1 MIHFQKRVS
10 TMAWFFA
17 DTDITTESYT
27 VTGEDAAHIARSL
40 RMKVGEA
47 LTLCTPDG
55 RRHDC
60 EMTAIGADSVQVR
73 VLGSTVCEQEPTV
86 RISLYVA
93 LMKGDKLDD
102 VIQKA
107 VELGVYEITPFL
119 SARCISRPDD
129 KSLMKKQE
137 RWQKIADNAAS
148 QSRRGILPR
157 VNSCIDIRDLPRA
170 AAECDKAIVCYE
182 CGGEPL
188 RSLIGSD
195 DRKLALITGAE
206 GGFEEAEIDALRAS
220 GVAVATLGKRIL
232 RAQTAPVAALCAAM
246 LLTGNLE

>member
-1 MIHFQKRVS
+1 
-10 TMAWFFA
+10 MAWFFA
-17 DTDITTESYT
+17 DTDITTEYYT
-27 VTGEDAAHIARSL
+27 VTGEDAAHIAKSL
-40 RMKVGEA
+40 RMKPGEA

-60 EMTAIGADSVQVR
+60 EITGVNPDGVTVR

-107 VELGVYEITPFL
+107 VELGVCEITPFL

-129 KSLMKKQE
+129 KSLAKKQQ
-137 RWQKIADNAAS
+137 RWQKIADGAAS

-157 VNSCIDIRDLPRA
+157 VNPCIDIRDVPRA
-170 AAECDKAIVCYE
+170 ITVCECALVCYE

-188 RSLIGSD
+188 RAIIPPNAKSVAI
-195 DRKLALITGAE
+195 ITGAE
-206 GGFEEAEIDALRAS
+206 GGFEEAEIETLRAS

-232 RAQTAPVAALCAAM
+232 RAQTAPIAALCAAM
-246 LLTGNLE
+246 LITGNLE

>member
-1 MIHFQKRVS
+1 
-10 TMAWFFA
+10 MAWFFT
-17 DTDITTESYT
+17 DTDITTEYYT

-60 EMTAIGADSVQVR
+60 EITAVDPDGVTVR

-86 RISLYVA
+86 RVSLYIA
-93 LMKGDKLDD
+93 LMKGDKIDD

-129 KSLMKKQE
+129 RSLLKKQQ

-148 QSRRGILPR
+148 QSRRGVMPR
-157 VNSCIDIRDLPRA
+157 VNPCVELREIARDAGGFDR
-170 AAECDKAIVCYE
+170 AIVCYE

-188 RSLIGSD
+188 RSLIPADAQSV
-195 DRKLALITGAE
+195 AIITGAE
-206 GGFEEAEIDALRAS
+206 GGFEEAEIALLQEA
-220 GVAVATLGKRIL
+220 GIAVATLGKRIL
-232 RAQTAPVAALCAAM
+232 RAQTAPIAALCAAM
-246 LLTGNLE
+246 LITGNLE

>member
-1 MIHFQKRVS
+1 
-10 TMAWFFA
+10 MAWFFA
-17 DTDITTESYT
+17 DTDITTEYYT
-27 VTGEDAAHIARSL
+27 VAGEDAAHIAKSL
-40 RMKVGEA
+40 RMKAGEA

-60 EMTAIGADSVQVR
+60 EITAVGDGAVTVR
-73 VLGSTVCEQEPTV
+73 VLRSTLCEQEPTA
-86 RISLYVA
+86 RISLYIA
-93 LMKGDKLDD
+93 LMKGDKIDD

-129 KSLMKKQE
+129 RSLQKKQQ

-148 QSRRGILPR
+148 QSRRGILPK
-157 VNSCIDIRDLPRA
+157 VNPCVDIRGIAKDISEYDR
-170 AAECDKAIVCYE
+170 AIVCYE

-188 RSLIGSD
+188 RSLILPDAG
-195 DRKLALITGAE
+195 RIALITGAE
-206 GGFEEAEIDALRAS
+206 GGFEEAEIEMLKEA

-232 RAQTAPVAALCAAM
+232 RAQTAPIAALCAAM